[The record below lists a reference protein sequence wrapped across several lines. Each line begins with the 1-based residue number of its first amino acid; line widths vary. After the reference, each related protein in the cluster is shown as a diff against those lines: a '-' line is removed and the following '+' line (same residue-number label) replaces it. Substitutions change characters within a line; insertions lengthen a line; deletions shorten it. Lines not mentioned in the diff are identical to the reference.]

1 VRAAAGTA
9 VAMEVEATEEVRA
22 VAAREAAREEA
33 EKVAGWA
40 AAAKA
45 EEATVAVTVV
55 VRVAVKGEVATAAAR
70 EEVVRVVEARAPTQ
84 ERMSFG
90 RR

>member
-1 VRAAAGTA
+1 
-9 VAMEVEATEEVRA
+9 
-22 VAAREAAREEA
+22 
-33 EKVAGWA
+33 VAGWA

-45 EEATVAVTVV
+45 EEATVAVTVA

-70 EEVVRVVEARAPTQ
+70 EEVVRVVAARAPTQ